1 MKHCKNNDNKREYK
15 ARNHCSII
23 FHKTIGLLS
32 ASLFF
37 ENVCTLL
44 PARTILVLEPLIADF
59 KRVEG
64 PDGLTGKVT
73 LSLSNK
79 KIFPSPYICSVF
91 LLNLNAFCRAEG
103 REN

>member
-1 MKHCKNNDNKREYK
+1 MKHCKNNDNKRENK
-15 ARNHCSII
+15 VRNHRFLI
-23 FHKTIGLLS
+23 FYKTIGLLS
-32 ASLFF
+32 TSLFF
-37 ENVCTLL
+37 ENACTLL
-44 PARTILVLEPLIADF
+44 PAGVVLVLEPLVADF

-79 KIFPSPYICSVF
+79 KIPLSIYICSVF
-91 LLNLNAFCRAEG
+91 FTIFERFCRAEG